1 MKTRR
6 EPVENDDMAMYCIGD
21 LQGCASALDSLLATL
36 DFSPSRDTAYFLGDL
51 VNRGPDSLGSLRRI
65 AQLGSSA
72 HCLLGNH
79 DIHLLAVSQS
89 LRKPGRKDTLAPV
102 LAAPDAPAL
111 IDWLRQQPLA
121 MHAHGVL
128 MVHAG
133 VHPQW
138 TLTDTLS
145 HAAEVQAAL
154 AGPDWRAVLAELFGN
169 SPDWQ
174 PGLTGIDRLRAI
186 VNVLTRIRYCTADG
200 ALDLNTKIAT
210 DDAPEGF
217 MPWFDVPGRRTAQDT
232 LVFGHWSTLGWLG
245 RQDVFSID
253 SGCVWGGQL
262 TALRLGATAADH
274 TPIRVPCPQAQA
286 PGAD

>member
-1 MKTRR
+1 
-6 EPVENDDMAMYCIGD
+6 MYCIGD

-65 AQLGSSA
+65 AQLGGSA

-79 DIHLLAVSQS
+79 DIHLLAVSQG
-89 LRKPGRKDTLAPV
+89 LRKSGRKDTLGPL
-102 LAAPDAPAL
+102 LAAPEAPAL
-111 IDWLRQQPLA
+111 NDWLRQQPLA
-121 MHAHGVL
+121 MHAQGVL

-169 SPDWQ
+169 APDWQ
-174 PGLTGIDRLRAI
+174 ADLTGIDRLRAI
-186 VNVLTRIRYCTADG
+186 VNVLTRIRYCTANG

-210 DDAPEGF
+210 DEAPEGF

-232 LVFGHWSTLGWLG
+232 LAFGHWSTLGWLG

-262 TALRLGATAADH
+262 TALRLGATAAQH
-274 TPIRVPCPQAQA
+274 TPIRVACAQAQA

>member
-1 MKTRR
+1 
-6 EPVENDDMAMYCIGD
+6 MYCIGD

-65 AQLGSSA
+65 AQLGGSA

-79 DIHLLAVSQS
+79 DIHLLAVSQG
-89 LRKPGRKDTLAPV
+89 LRKSGRKDTLGPL
-102 LAAPDAPAL
+102 LAAPEAPAL

-121 MHAHGVL
+121 MHAQGVL

-169 SPDWQ
+169 APDWQ
-174 PGLTGIDRLRAI
+174 ADLTGIDRLRAI
-186 VNVLTRIRYCTADG
+186 VNVLTRIRYCTANG

-210 DDAPEGF
+210 DEAPEGF

-232 LVFGHWSTLGWLG
+232 LAFGHWSTLGWLG

-262 TALRLGATAADH
+262 TALRLGATAAQH
-274 TPIRVPCPQAQA
+274 TPIRVACAQAQA